1 MKTIRRMEPAAS
13 SRAASVVVTAPGA
26 RISLHWVLQIVL
38 ACTFVMGLAQYSL
51 SSGTAAFLP
60 LVGIGICALLVL
72 SGRRRTAR
80 VQNILG
86 GGGLLFAA
94 MLFGEAISYTSHDKY
109 SEFYGLVFLGIF
121 LCARLIVQEIGVA
134 NVVRA
139 YSHAAIL
146 SVCIVLINGRRT
158 LLAGESARFNG
169 GTRAHPNLVGFV
181 LAGFL
186 PVLIWRA
193 VEEKTP
199 WKTRVLIGLSLLSFL
214 MVFFTGSR
222 GSLSAL
228 LIAGIALLLRGIGT
242 GWLQKL
248 RLRHLH
254 VIVLVILIPLTV
266 MFLLQH
272 NRIVHIAD
280 YVVDFLALNTTQRG
294 LKSGLSGRTGI
305 WQIAFRLL
313 AARDRWLFGFGY
325 RTGDLLVGTIDNGY
339 IQLLFE
345 SGLIA
350 GGLIFGSMVRVFFVL
365 WKASSCRVN
374 NAWNR
379 YYLMLWCLMI
389 VYFLNN
395 ISTRYLFSFGSPFSL
410 LVLFL
415 MAASRREL
423 VGGDPHA
430 VVHPPTSSPRPAS
443 RAVAWDRSS
452 L

>member
-1 MKTIRRMEPAAS
+1 MEPIKTTRGAEWAA
-13 SRAASVVVTAPGA
+13 SRAAVVAPPA
-26 RISLHWVLQIVL
+26 RISLHWLLRVVL
-38 ACTFVMGLAQYSL
+38 AGSFVMGIEQYSL
-51 SSGTAAFLP
+51 AFPAAAFLP
-60 LVGIGICALLVL
+60 LAGLGLCGLLVL
-72 SGRRRTAR
+72 AGRQRAAR

-94 MLFGEAISYTSHDKY
+94 MLFGEAISYTSHDQY
-109 SEFYGLVFLGIF
+109 SEFYGLMFLGIF
-121 LCARLIVQEIGVA
+121 LCARLIVQEIGVP

-139 YSHAAIL
+139 YSDAAIL
-146 SVCIVLINGRRT
+146 AVCIILVSGRRT
-158 LLAGESARFNG
+158 LLASESGRFNG

-181 LAGFL
+181 LAGFF
-186 PVLIWRA
+186 PVLVWRA
-193 VEEKTP
+193 VEEKTR
-199 WKTRVLIGLSLLSFL
+199 WKKRVLIGLCVVDFV
-214 MVFFTGSR
+214 MVFVTGSR

-228 LIAGIALLLRGIGT
+228 LIAGAALLIRAVGT
-242 GWLQKL
+242 GWLLKL
-248 RLRHLH
+248 RLRHVH
-254 VIVLVILIPLTV
+254 VVALLILIPLTV

-272 NRIVHIAD
+272 NRIGKIAD
-280 YVVDFLALNTTQRG
+280 YVVSFLALNTTQRG

-305 WQIAFRLL
+305 WHIAFRLL
-313 AARDRWLFGFGY
+313 EARERWLFGFGY

-339 IQLLFE
+339 VQLLFE

-350 GGLIFGSMVRVFFVL
+350 GGLIFGSMLRVFFLL
-365 WKASSCRVN
+365 WKASTCRVN

-379 YYLMLWCLMI
+379 YYLVLWCLMI

-395 ISTRYLFSFGSPFSL
+395 ISTRYLFSFGSSFSV

-430 VVHPPTSSPRPAS
+430 VAHTLASSTRPPA
-443 RAVAWDRSS
+443 RAVAWNRSK